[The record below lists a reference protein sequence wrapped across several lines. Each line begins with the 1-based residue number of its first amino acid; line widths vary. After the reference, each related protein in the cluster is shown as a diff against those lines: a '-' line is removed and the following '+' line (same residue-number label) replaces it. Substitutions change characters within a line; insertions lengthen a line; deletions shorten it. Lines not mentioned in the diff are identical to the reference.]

1 MMFSLASKLA
11 SARNEGNLF
20 NCCCFGLILSMR
32 EFSMITEL
40 HTFCMFSS
48 KSSFEIITCVSLYCL
63 WILPVSELKTEEGN
77 CSLTPAL
84 EQRVP
89 MQKTH
94 SNSSHV
100 EGATAKVLT
109 CIWVFRSPS
118 TKLYGF
124 SGCWR
129 FSLDFAFSV
138 PLPLSVGDIML
149 FGSSVRP
156 SIRDSHFRILEPYS
170 MVASL

>member
-20 NCCCFGLILSMR
+20 KRCCFGLILSMR

-118 TKLYGF
+118 TKLYGSPVVGGF
-124 SGCWR
+124 H
-129 FSLDFAFSV
+129 LI
-138 PLPLSVGDIML
+138 LPFLCHYRWVWETLCFLGHL
-149 FGSSVRP
+149 SVRP
-156 SIRDSHFRILEPYS
+156 SEILILVS
-170 MVASL
+170 